1 MARVSKDVMELV
13 QLLSEEGF
21 AILAGELLLTE
32 IGIGSEPDEFDPDE
46 EASAWP
52 DQASDRA
59 EGDVGRVPFSPDAQ
73 LDVALGFLELRL
85 VAPVRALAEAEA
97 IAGELAVPEGE
108 AVTGKDAEGIGRPI
122 TLAFRSPGQSSTAF
136 SREDEPGSTF
146 WADVLSTTLTN
157 LRKAT

>member
-1 MARVSKDVMELV
+1 MAKVSEDVMELV

-21 AILAGELLLTE
+21 AILAGELLTE
-32 IGIGSEPDEFDPDE
+32 IGLGSEPDEFDPNEDNPV
-46 EASAWP
+46 WL

-59 EGDVGRVPFSPDAQ
+59 ESDIGRVPLSPDAQ
-73 LDVALGFLELRL
+73 LDFALGFLELRL
-85 VAPVRALAEAEA
+85 VTPVRALAEAEA

-108 AVTGKDAEGIGRPI
+108 AGTGKDAEGIGRPI
-122 TLAFRSPGQSSTAF
+122 TLEFRSPDQFSTAF

-146 WADVLSTTLTN
+146 WADKLSTTLTN